1 MTPAERLALQRLNRR
16 AAQLAPELVAALLTA
31 MRAVREQLSVAEVER
46 LIRAGRLSDA
56 VNAAVPLDQLERAL
70 APASVVL
77 TEGTLTAARAT
88 TPLLPLAARQVI
100 ADFTVLNPRIL
111 DAVRRLDTTQIRSL
125 APEIRQSVRE
135 TIEAGLT
142 RGLNPRTVARSLSG
156 TIGLA
161 PNQAA
166 AVRNFRAALEAGD
179 LAKVRRYALRDAR
192 FSLDTLTPSR
202 IDTMVAA
209 YERRMFAFN
218 AETHA
223 RTAALEAQRVGQRLA
238 WAEAKESGALGEAE
252 VYKRWVATQDAR
264 TRDEH
269 AAMHGQEVPLDQPY
283 STGQM
288 YPGEGE
294 YNCRCAET
302 YVERRPRFAI
312 PA

>member
-16 AAQLAPELVAALLTA
+16 AAQLAPTLVAALLRA
-31 MRAVREQLSVAEVER
+31 MRAVRESLSVAEVER

-56 VNAAVPLDQLERAL
+56 VNAAVPLDRLERAL
-70 APASVVL
+70 SPASAVL
-77 TEGTLTAARAT
+77 SEGAVTGARAT
-88 TPLLPLAARQVI
+88 LPLLPRAARQVI

-111 DAVRRLDTTQIRSL
+111 DAVRQLDTAQIRSL
-125 APEIRQSVRE
+125 APEIRQTVRD
-135 TIEAGLT
+135 TVEAGLV
-142 RGLNPRTVARSLSG
+142 RGLNPRTVAQSLSG

-161 PNQAA
+161 PNQAE
-166 AVRNFRAALEAGD
+166 AVRNFRAALDARD

-192 FSLDTLTPSR
+192 FSLDNLTPAR

-209 YERRMFAFN
+209 YERRMIAFN
-218 AETHA
+218 LETHA

-238 WAEAKESGALGEAE
+238 WDEARQSGALGEAE
-252 VYKRWVATQDAR
+252 VYKRWVATQDSR

-269 AAMHGQEVPLDQPY
+269 SAMHGQEVPLDTPY

-294 YNCRCAET
+294 YNCRCTEL
-302 YVERRPRFAI
+302 YRVRGPRFAL